1 MNSKSAISARSR
13 LRIDLLGLLAWMLYA
28 AIGLAM
34 GTSRRFST
42 DPDYSALGADP
53 PPSVNWF
60 NALLGAASAA
70 VVWGLIQQVRTISRH
85 ANAATDEFAP
95 RRTAARL
102 EAALRLLL
110 ASVIAGCMAV
120 QLLTMRRFFALPE
133 GAFYYF
139 GDVVTQYLWWFGIF
153 VALTDAL
160 MRAKPNSTKRR
171 RLVIDGVLWFCML
184 AVAAYV
190 VIDLS
195 FIPYLT
201 YSTTR
206 SIDASHEPS
215 ISRYPIMT
223 ARDEWLLFGTGLL
236 AATAI
241 VGIAAFNFRAMK
253 ARGPVGVCRPRWMA
267 ITIVILTAAGGY
279 AYWFHALARNYYAPD
294 FEGAGFGAG
303 WWHHAGGVTLAAAWV
318 TYLIYRGWH
327 ATRER
332 STLTAPP
339 RASIDLPLA
348 AEDLVVLTLISVV
361 AILHIG
367 QEAWHYYGN
376 GLTQN
381 VWEGVAW
388 VLFQPS
394 TYFMAALLVRSLQL
408 IRLRWQ
414 DGAPAPLILVPITLR
429 EIVASWLLLAAILA
443 VAIPTFAAF
452 SFSYWLGPWYRW

>member
-1 MNSKSAISARSR
+1 
-13 LRIDLLGLLAWMLYA
+13 MLFA

-34 GTSRRFST
+34 GTSPRFST
-42 DPDYSALGADP
+42 DPDYSNLGLDP

-70 VVWGLIQQVRTISRH
+70 VVWGLIQQVRVIRRQATS
-85 ANAATDEFAP
+85 ATDEFAP
-95 RRTAARL
+95 LRTAVRL

-110 ASVIAGCMAV
+110 AAVIAGCMAV
-120 QLLTMRRFFALPE
+120 QLLTMRRFFELPE
-133 GAFYYF
+133 GEFYYF
-139 GDVVTQYLWWFGIF
+139 GDVVTQYLWWFSILA
-153 VALTDAL
+153 ALTDAL
-160 MRAKPNSTKRR
+160 MRAKPNSTERR
-171 RLVIDGVLWFCML
+171 RLVVDGVLWIGML
-184 AVAAYV
+184 GVAAYV

-195 FIPYLT
+195 FVPYLT
-201 YSTTR
+201 YTATR
-206 SIDASHEPS
+206 SIDSYHEPS

-327 ATRER
+327 AARER
-332 STLTAPP
+332 SASAAPP
-339 RASIDLPLA
+339 QASIDLPLA
-348 AEDLVVLTLISVV
+348 AENLLVLTLISVAAV
-361 AILHIG
+361 IHIG
-367 QEAWHYYGN
+367 QEAWHTYWN
-376 GLTQN
+376 AFTQ
-381 VWEGVAW
+381 GDLAW
-388 VLFQPS
+388 LLFQPS

-408 IRLRWQ
+408 MRLRWK
-414 DGAPAPLILVPITLR
+414 GGSPAPLVLVPIALR
-429 EIVASWLLLAAILA
+429 EFVTSWLLLAGIIA

-452 SFSYWLGPWYRW
+452 SFSFWLGPWYRW